1 MELLEGLKSRRS
13 CRKYEDKQITESQ
26 LETILEAGLYAPSA
40 KNQQAVVI
48 VAAQSEEG
56 VGALR
61 KINMG
66 VKGSDKDTFYG
77 APTVLLV
84 IAPTSNAHAMVDGA
98 CVMEN
103 LMLAAHA
110 EGLGACWING
120 AKEGMETAE
129 GKALLQSW
137 GLEGEYVGVGHCIV
151 GYPAM
156 DAPNPTARKENRT
169 YKV

>member
-1 MELLEGLKSRRS
+1 MELLEGLKARRS
-13 CRKYEDKQITESQ
+13 CRKYLDKQITDAQ

-48 VAAQSEEG
+48 VAIQEKEA
-56 VGALR
+56 VAKLC
-61 KINMG
+61 KMNAAVMG
-66 VKGSDKDTFYG
+66 VDKDTFYG

-84 IAPTSNAHAMVDGA
+84 LAHKDNANGVADGS

-103 LMLAAHA
+103 LMLAAH
-110 EGLGACWING
+110 GLDLGSCWINR
-120 AKEGMETAE
+120 AKEELETDE
-129 GKALLQSW
+129 GKALLKSW

-151 GYPAM
+151 GYRDGDLPA
-156 DAPNPTARKENRT
+156 PPARKENRI